1 MIRLF
6 RATAVVAAAT
16 SLLVAGA
23 GLAAAAPGNDAY
35 AGRTTIGSVPFTAT
49 VDTSTATTDA
59 DDAELNATCGAPAT
73 DASVWYQ
80 YTAPASGAL
89 IIDVSGSNYPA
100 GVLVGTGG
108 PGGWTIEACGPGAVA
123 LATTA
128 GQTYSILLIDD
139 QSDGGGNGGTLQL
152 SVTEAPPQP
161 IVDVTVDQNGLFNR
175 QTGSATVS
183 GTVTCTGGP
192 SQFSLVQTE
201 LRQKRGRF
209 TVIAI
214 GGLEVTCDATTRPW
228 SVELVSPNGPFGRGE
243 AANVTMAIACGDIL
257 CSQDYEEHPVIL
269 RRR

>member
-1 MIRLF
+1 M
-6 RATAVVAAAT
+6 
-16 SLLVAGA
+16 
-23 GLAAAAPGNDAY
+23 
-35 AGRTTIGSVPFTAT
+35 
-49 VDTSTATTDA
+49 
-59 DDAELNATCGAPAT
+59 
-73 DASVWYQ
+73 
-80 YTAPASGAL
+80 
-89 IIDVSGSNYPA
+89 
-100 GVLVGTGG
+100 
-108 PGGWTIEACGPGAVA
+108 A

-175 QTGSATVS
+175 QTGSA
-183 GTVTCTGGP
+183 TVTCTGGP